1 MYPINE
7 AKMDKEGKDDYL
19 DAYKKYLE
27 ELANNQSSALFANAG
42 KEHASILMSLLFNH
56 TVSDVRIFC
65 VGFRPL
71 LIRTMPYWRSLNNYL
86 KDNGKSL
93 KVLVE
98 TDDFLNDEPLQLLK
112 KVKKKRADDSIVVK
126 QITKVDQML
135 INEKV
140 EGNHCNF
147 AIFDNNKFRFEYDP
161 DGFKAYGSFNR
172 PENCRYL
179 IDIFD
184 TAFNNSN
191 TVLV

>member
-7 AKMDKEGKDDYL
+7 ANMAKEGKDDYL

-56 TVSDVRIFC
+56 TDSDVRIFC

-71 LIRTMPYWRSLNNYL
+71 LIRTMPYWGSLKKYL

-98 TDDFLNDEPLQLLK
+98 TDKFLNDEPLQLLK
-112 KVKKKRADDSIVVK
+112 KVKEERADNSIIVK
-126 QITKVDQML
+126 LITKEDQKL

-140 EGNHCNF
+140 EGEDCNF

-161 DGFKAYGSFNR
+161 VGFKAYGSFNR

-184 TAFNNSN
+184 AAFKNSN
-191 TVLV
+191 TILV